1 MINKLNFIFVGG
13 VFPKDEEK
21 EILRKS
27 KRRPQMAANNYQWCL
42 IDGLDRNLSEPVTI
56 LNRKYIGSF
65 PKSYKDM
72 IIRGRFF
79 SHTKGADDID
89 LGFVNISVL
98 RNIIPPFHEKKFIRK
113 FLKSDRKNIF
123 FFYSIGNRNLR
134 IAEYIK
140 RKSPESIVAFYIP
153 DLPQYVMLSV
163 RQSAFVK
170 MHRHFLSNKVKN
182 TLKISDIN
190 VLITQHQAEQLCVD
204 LDKCLVV
211 EGFAS
216 LGDKA
221 FTPIVSNQEFNIVYA
236 GTLAKQYD
244 ILDLVYAFQ
253 KVDDPRA
260 RLQICGDGDA
270 VNEIREAEKRDNRI
284 KYLGIMNQEELAD
297 LYCKASLL
305 VNPRKK
311 GKGFTLYSF
320 PSKTIDYMLAGRPV
334 LCQQLEGIPSEYD
347 DYLIYFSNEGD
358 SNNTLEGKIAQ
369 IMGYSLDELNEIGK
383 RNFDFIANQKNSR
396 MQAKKILDFIR
407 KKHPE
412 LES

>member
-1 MINKLNFIFVGG
+1 MNNNFNFIFVGG

-42 IDGLDRNLSEPVTI
+42 IDGFDGNLSSPVTI

-65 PKSYKDM
+65 PKNYTDM
-72 IIRGRFF
+72 IIMSRSF
-79 SHTKGADDID
+79 SHTKGAKDID

-98 RNIIPPFHEKKFIRK
+98 RNIIPPFHEKKYIK
-113 FLKSDRKNIF
+113 EFLCSGKQNIF
-123 FFYSIGNRNLR
+123 FFYSIGSRNLR

-140 RKSPESIVAFYIP
+140 RKSPGSIVAFYIP

-163 RQSAFVK
+163 KQSAFVK
-170 MHRHFLSNKVKN
+170 MHRRFLTRRVND
-182 TLKISDIN
+182 TLKKSDIN

-204 LDKCLVV
+204 LDKCLVI

-216 LGDKA
+216 LGNKT
-221 FTPIVSNQEFNIVYA
+221 FTPIVKSEEFNIVYA

-244 ILDLVYAFQ
+244 ILDLVHAFQ
-253 KVDDPRA
+253 KVNDPRA

-284 KYLGIMNQEELAD
+284 RYLGIMNQEQLTD
-297 LYCKASLL
+297 LYRNASLL

-311 GKGFTLYSF
+311 ENRFTLYSF

-347 DYLIYFSNEGD
+347 DYLIYFSSEGD
-358 SNNTLEGKIAQ
+358 SNNRLESKITQ
-369 IMGYSLDELNEIGK
+369 ILAYSLEELNEIGK
-383 RNFDFIANQKNSR
+383 RNFDFIANQKNSS

-407 KKHPE
+407 NKHPE